1 MCDVERVKLNR
12 IFIGYADGEL
22 EAERID
28 FENIFYKDEA
38 KYNELVNNP
47 NKFILSGKKGTGKT
61 ILSKYIEK
69 VEGQKGA
76 LCKIIKLQDFNLQR
90 LVELGYRDFQDYELT
105 VFFKWTMFYEICKL
119 IIDNKSNILKYSN
132 ISSYKKLKH
141 FIQYSNNIKKIK
153 AIFKLR
159 YAEGNYS
166 KVNFTSSNAS
176 KMTNDLNSKLS
187 DFLNIKASMENSHN
201 ITSVYE
207 KKNYYNLLQEIQ
219 QLIIPCLK
227 SVKVIIIYDDLD
239 QIDSSLLDDKFY
251 NRLLISLLEAAKDV
265 NHDFS
270 AANLKSSKIIT
281 LIRSD
286 LLSALQMNCSNLN
299 KLTTDSE
306 VKLYW
311 IDKYFSVPE
320 NHSLMN
326 LILTKIQNSVPEYS
340 CLNKHELYHILF
352 PDNIDGK
359 TVINYLLDYSFGRP
373 RDIIAYLNIIINE
386 YPNCTFFGANLFK
399 KCNAKYSKWFYTEL
413 LNELSNHR
421 NSSYSKNCLDL
432 ISDLGHQT
440 FDFSL
445 LEKYFNQNQSQYPN
459 IKDLKA
465 CINFLYS
472 FGVLGNSWTTF
483 SSIPSKKHRYSWS
496 YIDDDYSTANL
507 NKKFIVHYGLR
518 KVFSI

>member
-1 MCDVERVKLNR
+1 MYDKEKVKLNH

-22 EAERID
+22 EAERLD
-28 FENIFYKDEA
+28 FENIFYKDED
-38 KYNELVNNP
+38 KYNQIVNDP
-47 NKFILSGKKGTGKT
+47 HKFILSGKKGTGKT

-90 LVELGYRDFQDYELT
+90 LMELGYRNFEDYELT

-119 IIDNKSNILKYSN
+119 IIANRSSILNYSN
-132 ISSYKKLKH
+132 ISSYEKFKH
-141 FIQYSNNIKKIK
+141 FIKYSNNIKKIK
-153 AIFKLR
+153 SIFKIR
-159 YAEGNYS
+159 YPSGNYS
-166 KVNFTSSNAS
+166 KVNFTTSNGLKVS
-176 KMTNDLNSKLS
+176 NDLNNKIS
-187 DFLNIKASMENSHN
+187 DFLNIKSSMEDSRS
-201 ITSVYE
+201 ITSVYQ
-207 KKNYYNLLQEIQ
+207 KKDYYQILQEIE

-227 SVKVIIIYDDLD
+227 YTRVIIIYDDLD
-239 QIDSSLLDDKFY
+239 QIDNSILDNKFY
-251 NRLLISLLEAAKDV
+251 NRLLIALLEAAKDI
-265 NHDFS
+265 NHEFCAS
-270 AANLKSSKIIT
+270 NSKGCKIIT

-286 LLSALQMNCSNLN
+286 ILSALQMNSSNLN

-311 IDKYFSVPE
+311 IDKYFTVPE

-326 LILTKIQNSVPEYS
+326 LVLTKIQNSVPEYS
-340 CLNKHELYHILF
+340 SLNKHDLYSLLF
-352 PDNIDGK
+352 PDSIDGK

-413 LNELSNHR
+413 LNELSNHHDC
-421 NSSYSKNCLDL
+421 SYTKDSLNL

-445 LEKYFNQNQSQYPN
+445 LEKYFNQNVKQYPN
-459 IKDLKA
+459 INDLKE
-465 CINFLYS
+465 CINFLYN
-472 FGVLGNSWTTF
+472 FGVLGNSWRTF
-483 SSIPSKKHRYSWS
+483 SSVPSKKYRYSWS
-496 YIDDDYSTANL
+496 YIDDDYSSANF
-507 NKKFIVHYGLR
+507 NKKFIVHYGL
-518 KVFSI
+518 KKIFSL